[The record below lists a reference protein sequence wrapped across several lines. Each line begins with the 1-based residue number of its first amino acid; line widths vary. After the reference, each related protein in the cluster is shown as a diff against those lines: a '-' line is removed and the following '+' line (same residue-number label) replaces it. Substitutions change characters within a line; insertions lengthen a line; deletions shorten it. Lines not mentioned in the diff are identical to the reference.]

1 MREHVQCGERDKTRR
16 VKDVKIL
23 GTHGEE
29 CEHAKIFEFS
39 EGYGIAAA
47 HDIDHFLAR
56 DRE

>member
-1 MREHVQCGERDKTRR
+1 

-39 EGYGIAAA
+39 EGCGIAAT

-56 DRE
+56 DRK